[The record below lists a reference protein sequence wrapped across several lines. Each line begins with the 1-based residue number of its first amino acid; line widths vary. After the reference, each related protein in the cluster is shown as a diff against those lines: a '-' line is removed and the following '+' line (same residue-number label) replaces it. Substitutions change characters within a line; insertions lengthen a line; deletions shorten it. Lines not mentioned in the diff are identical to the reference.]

1 MSHSH
6 LRPRLFLLLL
16 LLPLLSAGCAADG
29 GAASRRHFQTWTWQR
44 DHHVVKQRMDYSCGA
59 AALAS
64 IMRYYFQDDVTEKD
78 VLADILKGMSR
89 EDLADRQTK
98 GLSMLDLQEAATRRG
113 YQAVG
118 VRLPLE
124 ALPELGGPILVH
136 LETREYRH
144 FAILKGTAED
154 RVYLADPSRGNI
166 RMPMFRFEKE
176 WSRLALVLGRESFG
190 MPDEHGMKVRPA
202 TPVQNE
208 ILAARR
214 AIRDAAL

>member
-1 MSHSH
+1 MPHRNIHRWLS
-6 LRPRLFLLLL
+6 LPL
-16 LLPLLSAGCAADG
+16 LLPLMCTGCAGTDV
-29 GAASRRHFQTWTWQR
+29 AASRRLFQDWTQQR

-78 VLADILKGMSR
+78 ILTDILNRMTR
-89 EDLADRQTK
+89 EDLVDRQTK
-98 GLSMLDLQEAATRRG
+98 GLSMLDLQEAAERRG

-118 VRLPLE
+118 VKLPLD

-154 RVYLADPSRGNI
+154 RVYLADPSRGNM
-166 RMPMFRFEKE
+166 RLPMFRFEKE
-176 WSRLALVLGRESFG
+176 WSRLALVLGKESFG
-190 MPDEHGMKVRPA
+190 MPEEHGMKVRPA
-202 TPVQNE
+202 NPVQNE

-214 AIRDAAL
+214 SIRDAAL